1 MDELIFLGYEPV
13 LPQLTHSKLELGL
26 GIVEDSILWT
36 LIRLTNRIRAIAMN
50 HPGRL
55 HKIRSST

>member
-26 GIVEDSILWT
+26 GIVEDSIL
-36 LIRLTNRIRAIAMN
+36 IRLTNRIRAIAMN